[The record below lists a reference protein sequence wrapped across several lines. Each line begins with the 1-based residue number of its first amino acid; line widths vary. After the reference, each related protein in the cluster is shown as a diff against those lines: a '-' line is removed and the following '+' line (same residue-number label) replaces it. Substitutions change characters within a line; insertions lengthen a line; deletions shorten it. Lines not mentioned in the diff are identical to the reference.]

1 MNFKKITLYKE
12 PALPEIDIKRLTDF
26 LEENFPFKIEI
37 KENIFK
43 ELNIENINKLS
54 KSRVT
59 DIKNSFSVHE
69 PSDIE
74 FEFEKKLCQDSSLMN
89 STTKV
94 EDAQEISQVFMY
106 DGFELQKIFRY
117 LIDNNETL
125 HIILTNRLTCT
136 FDEKDERYHARAVI
150 CANPAIISTTGIIEA
165 PAKSKEFYI
174 QAMANKSQGLDIN
187 KVKAIHKGEFL
198 EYHDDRLSK
207 IIEGYILQVIFYNIT
222 GESFCEYLD
231 CRLNNAHWQ
240 RDLLYSQIEVSKLCK
255 KHQKDLIICRNDLNC
270 NSSDFKQT

>member
-43 ELNIENINKLS
+43 ELTIENINKLS

-106 DGFELQKIFRY
+106 DGFELQKILRY
-117 LIDNNETL
+117 LNDNNETL

-165 PAKSKEFYI
+165 PAKPKEYYFEV
-174 QAMANKSQGLDIN
+174 MALKAQGLDKKSAKEKYKEKFLDYN
-187 KVKAIHKGEFL
+187 DERLTKVV
-198 EYHDDRLSK
+198 
-207 IIEGYILQVIFYNIT
+207 EGYILQVIFYNIT
-222 GESFCEYLD
+222 GESFCENIE

-240 RDLLYSQIEVSKLCK
+240 KDLLFSQLEISKLCQ
-255 KHQKDLIICRNDLNC
+255 KHNEILSNLN
-270 NSSDFKQT
+270 